1 MNYSG
6 ILVQV
11 TEKFY
16 DEVYAALEDLDVCDV
31 HFGEKAQGK
40 IIITVEGAGVE
51 EEMTKLR
58 IVQGVPHVLAAD
70 MIHSYSEDEL
80 DKNMKSLANGDVVP
94 AWLNDD
100 NIGPEDIKYGGD
112 VRNFAGK

>member
-1 MNYSG
+1 MNVSG

-11 TEKFY
+11 KTENY
-16 DEVYAALEDLDVCDV
+16 DEVEKALNESDVCEV
-31 HFGEKAQGK
+31 HFGEKDKGK
-40 IIITVEGAGVE
+40 IIITLEGKGVE

-58 IVQGVPHVLAAD
+58 IVQGIPNVLAAD

-94 AWLNDD
+94 AWLNDED
-100 NIGPEDIKYGGD
+100 LPIQDIKYGGD